1 MFQFLGRGVAYF
13 CGDEGSS
20 HDTFCQEGKKV
31 HDTFQAEPVWKKD
44 TVKTPKNNDTF
55 LEGIKKK
62 PLGLGSLILIIII
75 IVLIILFRA
84 RVFEFQ
90 SSCVAHLCGG
100 EGGGKCRGHDTFKQG
115 AKGGHDTFGK
125 EKEWARDTFGNKS
138 NDTFVK

>member
-1 MFQFLGRGVAYF
+1 M
-13 CGDEGSS
+13 
-20 HDTFCQEGKKV
+20 
-31 HDTFQAEPVWKKD
+31 
-44 TVKTPKNNDTF
+44 
-55 LEGIKKK
+55 
-62 PLGLGSLILIIII
+62 IIII

-138 NDTFVK
+138 NDTFIK